1 MEHRLRK
8 EMKRGARDAL
18 QGHLG
23 QTTCILLLFVA
34 ILLAISL
41 LEWAALSFFSLPLSP
56 YGDEAGTPAIYLDD
70 PYHLSLPVMAITAG
84 TCLIR
89 FVLLVPLSAGV
100 LRWFA
105 ALSAGSSAERALSLS
120 MVFHFFSSWRRW
132 GKALLLAA
140 RLTIRSVAWGALFFL
155 FPSTVAGLT
164 SWLFRQQ
171 TDSLLVYY
179 RYFAVLLTAFLFA
192 LTALL
197 WGLFILRYLPALLLL
212 AMEELL
218 PIPMEDAPPGALET
232 PCLSTR
238 QILYLSVSLMKGR
251 RIQAA
256 ALLLSFLPWIVLSA
270 AILPVLWLFPYLLMT
285 TTLYLRYL
293 LFQRDKKK
301 AVRLANRTCEYL
313 PTERIQ
319 EKEAPP
325 LSISSDPTIDLS

>member
-1 MEHRLRK
+1 MPDTVCPVGASVC
-8 EMKRGARDAL
+8 RGAPVVRRPLSWFQRRA
-18 QGHLG
+18 GAVSVYG
-23 QTTCILLLFVA
+23 FSLFF
-34 ILLAISL
+34 L
-41 LEWAALSFFSLPLSP
+41 LEAVGQSLASGRPSHH
-56 YGDEAGTPAIYLDD
+56 TF
-70 PYHLSLPVMAITAG
+70 
-84 TCLIR
+84 C
-89 FVLLVPLSAGV
+89 
-100 LRWFA
+100 
-105 ALSAGSSAERALSLS
+105 
-120 MVFHFFSSWRRW
+120 
-132 GKALLLAA
+132 
-140 RLTIRSVAWGALFFL
+140 AWGALFFL

-238 QILYLSVSLMKGR
+238 QILCLSVSLMKGR